1 MSSAPIARLQVLSEA
16 EREKL
21 SAILLRRLL
30 IRSSL
35 FLLMILTCIAILL
48 YFNKYSGNYRAED
61 NLEII
66 NVVFVVIVVVVSR
79 LLVSEILESSKEMK
93 SASKKVI
100 RTKVLDKKNNKIVL
114 GNKSFS
120 KDEILLDTS
129 DFDSLQAGDEVQLEL
144 SAKSNM
150 LFSVKKIVQ

>member
-1 MSSAPIARLQVLSEA
+1 M
-16 EREKL
+16 
-21 SAILLRRLL
+21 
-30 IRSSL
+30 
-35 FLLMILTCIAILL
+35 
-48 YFNKYSGNYRAED
+48 
-61 NLEII
+61 
-66 NVVFVVIVVVVSR
+66 
-79 LLVSEILESSKEMK
+79 
-93 SASKKVI
+93 
-100 RTKVLDKKNNKIVL
+100 LDKKNNKIVL